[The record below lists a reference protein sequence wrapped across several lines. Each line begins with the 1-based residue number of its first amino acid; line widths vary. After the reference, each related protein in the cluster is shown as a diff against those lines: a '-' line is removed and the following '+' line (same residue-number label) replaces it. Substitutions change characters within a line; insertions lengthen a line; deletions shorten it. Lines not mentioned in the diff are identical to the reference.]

1 MKDVKSNILYN
12 RIFKDLGIALY
23 NSDGG
28 FRCLQDIIE
37 DLSEVFDK
45 LDKEYW
51 SK

>member
-28 FRCLQDIIE
+28 FRCFQDIIE

-45 LDKEYW
+45 LDKEY
-51 SK
+51 

>member
-1 MKDVKSNILYN
+1 MIDVESNLLCDK
-12 RIFKDLGIALY
+12 IFKELGIALY
-23 NSDGG
+23 NNDES